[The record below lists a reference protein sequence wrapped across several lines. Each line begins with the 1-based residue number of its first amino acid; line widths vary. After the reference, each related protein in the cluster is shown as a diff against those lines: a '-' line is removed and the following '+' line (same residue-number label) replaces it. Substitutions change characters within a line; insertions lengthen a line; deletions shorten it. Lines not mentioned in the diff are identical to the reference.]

1 MSASQATAHQAAP
14 PPRTGLAGLSVS
26 QIIILS
32 AYGILLW
39 LIAAFMIRYGTPA
52 GVFGRLANIPVYAA
66 TAAGALL
73 LVRSSARLARL
84 HAGQLVAG
92 TVIVSIAALFADGV
106 AIAWAPTLYGADA
119 AASLFGIAW
128 LSFAVASSF
137 VWAVRLD
144 HA

>member
-1 MSASQATAHQAAP
+1 MKEVPMSAHQETLA
-14 PPRTGLAGLSVS
+14 PRTSLAGLSLT
-26 QIIILS
+26 QIIILA
-32 AYGILLW
+32 AYGLMLW
-39 LIAAFMIRYGTPA
+39 LVAAFVIRYGTPA
-52 GVFGRLANIPVYAA
+52 GLFGRLANIPVYAV

-73 LVRSSARLARL
+73 LVRSSARWAGLRR
-84 HAGQLVAG
+84 GQLVAG
-92 TVIVSIAALFADGV
+92 TVIVSTAALFADGF

-137 VWAVRLD
+137 AWALRLD